1 MLLPT
6 RFSSMILRMKKI
18 IFIAFLTFSIN
29 CATAWVD
36 NCAQFNDSEQSC
48 RDNHCIYTTLGCIP
62 CANGQYAKDNKCE
75 SCTNIPN
82 GATATGPGT
91 AADNCPWTI
100 SCNEKHKVDG
110 KLGCVPCAGN
120 EWAPATTI
128 RFDGENYWNGDF
140 PDDPL
145 TPETSEYTYCTPV
158 PVKIILKRNRGD
170 NTQKEW
176 WAYCMNGFSYT
187 NDPSGSDGWKQDP
200 GADSIPENPNWSKKF
215 TGYFTEATGGTKYF
229 NVLGRRE
236 AGINACTF
244 TTPETTLYAQWE
256 PASYTVE
263 YYYKEDD
270 NSTYMLQTCTI
281 DQSCPVREPNKTD
294 LPADKGKYFDFW
306 YCFEGCDHID
316 DDSQKKLSLTDDIDT
331 KIMSNFPD
339 KDKDLASPPKLKLI
353 AIIGDCP
360 KGYYCD
366 DNGPHPCPLGATTD
380 GAGKESIKDC
390 IMVPGTG
397 GTKFCTDNGTNCFTL
412 PSNKNL
418 HYNPP
423 TATAVR

>member
-18 IFIAFLTFSIN
+18 IFNTFLISLLT
-29 CATAWVD
+29 CTAMAD
-36 NCAQFNDSEQSC
+36 DYCQGISNQKDCNAA
-48 RDNHCIYTTLGCIP
+48 GCILEGLSGCHP

-91 AADNCPWTI
+91 AAENCPWTI

-140 PDDPL
+140 PDAPL

-176 WAYCMNGFSYT
+176 WAYCNKGFSYT

-229 NVLGRRE
+229 NALGRRE

-256 PASYTVE
+256 PATYTVN
-263 YYYKEDD
+263 YYYTEGDITH
-270 NSTYMLQTCTI
+270 SMF
-281 DQSCPVREPNKTD
+281 QSCQTDGTCLAKEPDPKY
-294 LPADKGKYFDFW
+294 LPNDAGQYFTHW
-306 YCFEGCDHID
+306 RCLTGCEYIN
-316 DDSQKKLSLTDDIDT
+316 DSSPKILLGDNINT
-331 KIMSNFPD
+331 KIRPD
-339 KDKDLASPPKLKLI
+339 ILETDMNSPPNLELV
-353 AIIGDCP
+353 AVMGDCP
-360 KGYYCD
+360 TGYYCD
-366 DNGPHPCPLGATTD
+366 KTGSHPCPLGATTD
-380 GAGKESIKDC
+380 GAGKSAITEC
-390 IMVPGTG
+390 IMAPGTN

-412 PSNKNL
+412 PSNNNIG
-418 HYNPP
+418 YNPP
-423 TATAVR
+423 TATTVR